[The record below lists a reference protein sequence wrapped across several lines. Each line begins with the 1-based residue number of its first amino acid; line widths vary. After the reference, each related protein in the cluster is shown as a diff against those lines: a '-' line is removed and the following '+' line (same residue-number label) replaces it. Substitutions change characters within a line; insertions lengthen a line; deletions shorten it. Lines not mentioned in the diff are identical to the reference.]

1 MTYRDTVLSLLDY
14 EMENR
19 LTVDDHLFA
28 VIGNGYEWKDGE
40 IVYYVSDE
48 YKNQL
53 DSKPKSKETMKTHY
67 DKLYKKYEHKYNDYN
82 PPTGTIYDKFG
93 GFQIY
98 PICEYS
104 LMYETPE
111 DVKPDWKEAILH
123 FANYAIQHQELLA
136 DKDESLEYIGKT
148 LEKIKRL

>member
-40 IVYYVSDE
+40 IVYYVPDE
-48 YKNQL
+48 YMNQL
-53 DSKPKSKETMKTHY
+53 DSKPKSDEAMKAHY
-67 DKLYKKYEHKYNDYN
+67 NELYEKYKNKYNDYN

-93 GFQIY
+93 GFEIY
-98 PICEYS
+98 PICEFS
-104 LMYETPE
+104 LMYKIPE
-111 DVKPDWKEAILH
+111 DVKSDWKEAILH
-123 FANYAIQHQELLA
+123 FINYILIHKELLT
-136 DKDESLEYIGKT
+136 DKDESLKYIEKT
-148 LEKIKRL
+148 LERIKRL

>member
-53 DSKPKSKETMKTHY
+53 DSKPKSDEAMKAHY
-67 DKLYKKYEHKYNDYN
+67 DKLYEKYKNKYNDYN
-82 PPTGTIYDKFG
+82 PPTGAIYYR
-93 GFQIY
+93 FQIY

-111 DVKPDWKEAILH
+111 DVKPDWKDAILH
-123 FANYAIQHQELLA
+123 FINYILIHKELLT
-136 DKDESLEYIGKT
+136 DKDESLKYIEKT
-148 LEKIKRL
+148 LERIKSI

>member
-40 IVYYVSDE
+40 IVYYVPDE
-48 YKNQL
+48 YMNQL
-53 DSKPKSKETMKTHY
+53 DSKPKSDEAMKAHY
-67 DKLYKKYEHKYNDYN
+67 NELYEKYKNKYNDYN
-82 PPTGTIYDKFG
+82 PPTGAIYYR
-93 GFQIY
+93 FQIY

-111 DVKPDWKEAILH
+111 DVKPDWKDAILH
-123 FANYAIQHQELLA
+123 FINYILIHKELLT